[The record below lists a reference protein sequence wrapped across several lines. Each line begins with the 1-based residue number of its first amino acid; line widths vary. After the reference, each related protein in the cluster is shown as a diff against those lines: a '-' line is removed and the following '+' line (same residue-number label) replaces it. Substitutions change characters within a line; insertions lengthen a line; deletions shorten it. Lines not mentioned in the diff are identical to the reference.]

1 VAPVFEVASFDLSAI
16 MLSSQAP
23 CKRLQWNIFAKR
35 FSSNRAGRSDVWAP
49 ERLGVSTY
57 DPVPAHRQG
66 LKHRPGSVVKQKH
79 TFDQAYFTSDPCRN
93 LLKVAWAG
101 AVGLRNMDG
110 AFATFAKR
118 DVGKGEIV
126 ERGILRGIAM
136 GALDDAV
143 SNPYVLKLGSD
154 FLLKTGFPWGKH
166 SGLPAPSFIASGLL
180 MFYEKGLTRCNIEIM
195 VKESAQ
201 EGFEFQAVA
210 VEDIP
215 AGAPLV
221 RKVNADERAIGEPEG
236 PPRDADANSSISED
250 QLQLYIQQWRR
261 IDLEKAEA
269 AGVEPDELHEGA
281 VRDHV
286 EQTNSGDAPIV
297 RSEKTVTLPHPMWP
311 GFGVFATQDIKAGDF
326 VESGVMGRIQG
337 LDGDKCPYVFTYNP
351 DGKRYSGNQNIW
363 GTGCGNAM
371 FYNSDYPANVRMYRF
386 YGHFRYLIVAKEDIK
401 EGEEVM
407 HLYASSSWR
416 KCFVHDS
423 ALPKMVPVEES

>member
-1 VAPVFEVASFDLSAI
+1 
-16 MLSSQAP
+16 MLSRQAP
-23 CKRLQWNIFAKR
+23 YKRLQWQRLAKH
-35 FSSNRAGRSDVWAP
+35 FSSNAPGRSDGWAP
-49 ERLGVSTY
+49 QRLGVFTY
-57 DPVPAHRQG
+57 DPVPAHREG
-66 LKHRPGSVVKQKH
+66 LKHRPGSVVTQKH
-79 TFDQAYFTSDPCRN
+79 TFGQEYFNSDSCRN
-93 LLKVAWAG
+93 LLKVAWEG
-101 AVGLRNMDG
+101 AVGLQSKDG

-154 FLLKTGFPWGKH
+154 FLLKTGFPWGKY
-166 SGLPAPSFIASGLL
+166 SGLPSPSFIASGLL
-180 MFYEKGLTRCNIEIM
+180 MFYEKGQTRCNIEIM

-221 RKVNADERAIGEPEG
+221 RKVSADSEPEG
-236 PPRDADANSSISED
+236 PPRDADTNSRISED
-250 QLQLYIQQWRR
+250 QLQQYLQQWRR
-261 IDLEKAEA
+261 IDLERAEA
-269 AGVEPDELHEGA
+269 AGVEPDVLHEGA

-286 EQTNSGDAPIV
+286 EKTNSGDVPIV
-297 RSEKTVTLPHPMWP
+297 SSEKTVTLPHPMWG

-326 VESGVMGRIQG
+326 VESGVMGRIHG

-386 YGHFRYLIVAKEDIK
+386 YEHFRYLIVAKEDIK

-416 KCFVHDS
+416 KCFVQDS
-423 ALPKMVPVEES
+423 ALPKLVPVEDS